1 MNNVYVVKLISNI
14 VKNDNVTSVTF
25 TNDVCNNRNT
35 VAFQKWDLVL
45 SQNRWLFSNNVKI
58 KYGNQQL
65 NDFPARFR

>member
-25 TNDVCNNRNT
+25 TNDVCSKKNT
-35 VAFQKWDLVL
+35 VAFQKWALVL
-45 SQNRWLFSNNVKI
+45 SQNRCFFSNNVKI

-65 NDFPARFR
+65 NDFPAGFR